1 MVSVRVGV
9 IAEDV
14 NYLYFL
20 RPAMRKLGSGF
31 DWQLVSSQ
39 TTSGCRS
46 VVLRQRLDDLLPA
59 CDLVVIGAD
68 AKSRRGAVTYRR
80 KARDLARFLG
90 EQPKLV
96 YAVADP
102 SIEAWLLSD
111 LPAFAGGIEAGTGD
125 RFRLPSRMP
134 DLSSEATAK
143 SELGRL
149 IQAGCGGPL
158 PRAGFEYAT
167 EIVARMGLLNSGS
180 PSLAAWAHAFAGRL
194 EAESE

>member
-1 MVSVRVGV
+1 MSVRVGV

-20 RPAMRKLGSGF
+20 RPAMQKLGRDF
-31 DWQLVSSQ
+31 DWKLVSTR

-46 VVLRQRLDDLLPA
+46 AVLRQRLEDLLPA

-80 KARDLARFLG
+80 RARDLARFLDQ
-90 EQPKLV
+90 EPKLV

-111 LPAFAGGIEAGTGD
+111 LPAFAAGIEDGTGD

-134 DLSSEATAK
+134 DLRSEAAAK

-158 PRAGFEYAT
+158 PRAGFEYAS
-167 EIVARMGLLNSGS
+167 EIVARMALLDSGS
-180 PSLAAWAHAFAGRL
+180 PSLAAWARAFAGRV